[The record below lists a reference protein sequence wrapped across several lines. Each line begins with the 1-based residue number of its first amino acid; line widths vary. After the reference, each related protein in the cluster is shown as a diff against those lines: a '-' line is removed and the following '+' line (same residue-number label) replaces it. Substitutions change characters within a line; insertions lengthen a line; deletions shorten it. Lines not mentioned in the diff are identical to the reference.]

1 VKQSPSRIWLVVAV
15 IAALLFV
22 GILANPQFTYRS
34 IALDQLITAIEE
46 GQVKQITVQNNT
58 NVLAVFEDGTQV
70 RTTKPADM
78 EILAEAAITPEI
90 GRAILYSA
98 ETNPIGQVIRAG
110 MLIVLPLVVITALY
124 IFYIS
129 RVNAAKTA
137 AKS

>member
-1 VKQSPSRIWLVVAV
+1 MWLVVAV

-22 GILANPQFTYRS
+22 GVWASPAFSYRPIS
-34 IALDQLITAIEE
+34 LEQLITAIEE
-46 GQVKQITVQNNT
+46 GQIRQVIVRNDTQ
-58 NVLAVFEDGTQV
+58 VLAQFEDGTAV

-78 EILAEAAITPEI
+78 ELLENVAITNSD
-90 GRAILYSA
+90 RAILYSE
-98 ETNPIGQVIRAG
+98 ETNPVGQVIRAG
-110 MLIVLPLVVITALY
+110 LLIILPLIVIITLY